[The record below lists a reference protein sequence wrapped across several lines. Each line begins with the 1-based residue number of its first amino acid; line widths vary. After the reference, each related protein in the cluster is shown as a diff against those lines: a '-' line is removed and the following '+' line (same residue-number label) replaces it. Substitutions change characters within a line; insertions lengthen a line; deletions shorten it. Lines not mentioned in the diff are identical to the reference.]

1 MTFLSNE
8 SGVTAIEY
16 GLVAALV
23 AIAIIAALT
32 ALGDSLSSNFDEIGS
47 NLDGAICRRPRS
59 SSPRA
64 DRTIVPGRADPRR
77 IRRPAR
83 GSELRARRAGDPRAP
98 TPSAP
103 TMLTRRVVRA
113 LGRTFFPC
121 D

>member
-47 NLDGAICRRPRS
+47 NLDGAI
-59 SSPRA
+59 
-64 DRTIVPGRADPRR
+64 
-77 IRRPAR
+77 
-83 GSELRARRAGDPRAP
+83 
-98 TPSAP
+98 
-103 TMLTRRVVRA
+103 
-113 LGRTFFPC
+113 
-121 D
+121 